1 MTHGNTVVD
10 GDSVEFG
17 SIAAKL
23 LDLGLDD
30 LTNLVKVSVTRD
42 ELCKRIDDSDDWL
55 AKLLALHTIGYPKGT
70 GASHAATHG
79 SLSTSKLNFHICL
92 LYFLILHNHN
102 FLSDKR
108 DSNPRLSAWEADA
121 LPTELLSQY
130 HSPSFGLLKIV
141 CKDKQNFQYVQ
152 FPMI

>member
-30 LTNLVKVSVTRD
+30 LADLMKVSVTWN

-55 AKLLALHTIGYPKGT
+55 AKLLTLHTISHPEGT

-121 LPTELLSQY
+121 LPTELLSQ
-130 HSPSFGLLKIV
+130 
-141 CKDKQNFQYVQ
+141 
-152 FPMI
+152 